1 MVAADALNRSRLTA
15 RPSLEDRKDKFD
27 MTQIASM
34 YAEMIRGFG
43 VEGLEI
49 PVGYVKLFA
58 STDTIPEVAT
68 ACAPDEETLT
78 VCQAVRHAML
88 DQPVLLHQD
97 NIGCIAAAISLGLVD
112 AEQQEALAPASPP
125 RTYMRQMASQSGLGS
140 AFQPPAPQDFTNG
153 TVYACHDAGRPE
165 FGLFGP
171 EDSGRFNCV
180 ATARRAVG
188 AMDAI
193 QPPTMQGI
201 FFYPNGF
208 KELDLLPDIV
218 ILNVRPV
225 ELTKLLQS
233 YQYVTGRPIRAHMN
247 PLRAV
252 DADLIARPYL
262 TGEINIS
269 SYCLGARTL
278 ACFDGDRMG
287 IGIPLG
293 AFERLLEGMVASA
306 TGYPYPAY
314 HHARC
319 QA

>member
-1 MVAADALNRSRLTA
+1 
-15 RPSLEDRKDKFD
+15 

-34 YAEMIRGFG
+34 YADMIRGFG
-43 VEGLEI
+43 VEGLDI
-49 PVGYVKLFA
+49 PAGYVKLFDGP
-58 STDTIPEVAT
+58 DTIPALVQ

-78 VCQAVRHAML
+78 ACQALRHAML
-88 DQPVLLHQD
+88 DQPVLLHPG

-112 AEQQEALAPASPP
+112 ADQNEALASPP
-125 RTYMRQMASQSGLGS
+125 RAYVQRMAVQSGLGG
-140 AFQPPAPQDFTNG
+140 AFQPPSPRDFTDG
-153 TVYACHDAGRPE
+153 TVYACQAAGRSE

-171 EDSGRFNCV
+171 ADSGRFTDL
-180 ATARRAVG
+180 ATARKAIG

-193 QPPTMQGI
+193 QPPRMQGI
-201 FFYPNGF
+201 FFYPHTF
-208 KELDLLPDIV
+208 EALDLLPDIV

-233 YQYVTGRPIRAHMN
+233 YQYVTSRPIKAHMN

-278 ACFDGDRMG
+278 ARFDGDRMG
-287 IGIPLG
+287 VGIPLA
-293 AFERLLEGMVASA
+293 AFERLLEGMAASA
-306 TGYPYPAY
+306 TGYPYSRYQDA
-314 HHARC
+314 
-319 QA
+319 